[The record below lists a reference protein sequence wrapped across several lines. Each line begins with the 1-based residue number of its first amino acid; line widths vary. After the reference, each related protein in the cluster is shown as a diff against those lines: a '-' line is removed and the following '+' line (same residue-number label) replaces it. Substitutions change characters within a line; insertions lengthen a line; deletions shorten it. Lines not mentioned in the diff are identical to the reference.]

1 MRLTLGVIATS
12 LLMLAPA
19 AAVEVGW
26 TDAQDFPAIHLDQS
40 QRDQVQNLYW
50 SHTDTAPLEQ
60 ANADLVA
67 ARVGTAQGGIELFRY
82 HLESVPN
89 TYTDDLRSKEYG
101 AGLKLHITW

>member
-19 AAVEVGW
+19 AAVETGW
-26 TDAQDFPAIHLDQS
+26 TDAQDVAAIHIDQGQRDQLQSLYWGHTDMAPLDQS
-40 QRDQVQNLYW
+40 N
-50 SHTDTAPLEQ
+50 T
-60 ANADLVA
+60 DLVA

-82 HLESVPN
+82 HLDSVPN